1 MKLGWKIAKRFL
13 RSNIGQ
19 TLLIIVGI
27 GIGVSVQIFIGILIQ
42 GLQSSL
48 INKTIGNSSQVT
60 IQSKENLWPI
70 PSDEVADIMSLLKKD
85 QRFEEAGTVWDY
97 TTIVKEE
104 ATSYPVLVRSLDASI
119 QNRLYR
125 IGDKIVEES
134 QKSSDTGI
142 LMGVGFRDKYGYA
155 LGDTVKLLDQ
165 SGKTMEFTVDGFF
178 DLQVSGINE
187 SWVIL
192 NSEQMMRLTG
202 NDSKQ
207 VTSIQTRLSESQV
220 FEADVIGKS
229 LSDKIT
235 NSDLEVVNWKD
246 ENSQLLSGLQGQSV
260 SSLMI
265 QIFVLVSVVLGI
277 ASVLAISVMQKSKQ
291 IGILKA
297 MGMTNRSTGY
307 VFLFQGLLLGLFGA
321 ILGIALG
328 VGLLASFTYFVKNPD
343 GSALIPLQIN
353 AGFILA
359 SGGIAVLASSVASM
373 IPASKSKK
381 LNPIDIIK
389 NN

>member
-1 MKLGWKIAKRFL
+1 
-13 RSNIGQ
+13 
-19 TLLIIVGI
+19 
-27 GIGVSVQIFIGILIQ
+27 
-42 GLQSSL
+42 
-48 INKTIGNSSQVT
+48 
-60 IQSKENLWPI
+60 
-70 PSDEVADIMSLLKKD
+70 MSLLKKD

-165 SGKTMEFTVDGFF
+165 IGKTMEFTVDGFF

-321 ILGIALG
+321 VLGIALG

-359 SGGIAVLASSVASM
+359 SGGIAVLASLVASM

>member
-1 MKLGWKIAKRFL
+1 M
-13 RSNIGQ
+13 
-19 TLLIIVGI
+19 
-27 GIGVSVQIFIGILIQ
+27 
-42 GLQSSL
+42 
-48 INKTIGNSSQVT
+48 
-60 IQSKENLWPI
+60 
-70 PSDEVADIMSLLKKD
+70 
-85 QRFEEAGTVWDY
+85 
-97 TTIVKEE
+97 
-104 ATSYPVLVRSLDASI
+104 
-119 QNRLYR
+119 
-125 IGDKIVEES
+125 
-134 QKSSDTGI
+134 
-142 LMGVGFRDKYGYA
+142 
-155 LGDTVKLLDQ
+155 
-165 SGKTMEFTVDGFF
+165 
-178 DLQVSGINE
+178 QVSGINE

-192 NSEQMMRLTG
+192 NDEQMIKLTG
-202 NDSKQ
+202 NSSKQ
-207 VTSIQTRLSESQV
+207 VTSIQTRLTEKNV
-220 FEADVIGKS
+220 FEADIIGKS
-229 LSDKIT
+229 LSGKVL
-235 NSDLEVVNWKD
+235 NSDLEVVNWKE

-297 MGMTNRSTGY
+297 MGMTNRSTSF

-328 VGLLASFTYFVKNPD
+328 VGLLISFTFFVKNPD

-359 SGGIAVLASSVASM
+359 SGGVAVLASLIASL

>member
-125 IGDKIVEES
+125 IGDKIVEKS

-220 FEADVIGKS
+220 FEADIIGKS

-321 ILGIALG
+321 VLGIALG

-359 SGGIAVLASSVASM
+359 SGGIAVLASLVASM

>member
-202 NDSKQ
+202 TDSKQ
-207 VTSIQTRLSESQV
+207 VTSIQTRLSDSQV
-220 FEADVIGKS
+220 FEADVSGKS

-235 NSDLEVVNWKD
+235 QSDLEVVNWKD

-321 ILGIALG
+321 VLGIALG

-359 SGGIAVLASSVASM
+359 SGGIAVLASLVASM

>member
-13 RSNIGQ
+13 RSNLGQ
-19 TLLIIVGI
+19 TILIIVGI

-60 IQSKENLWPI
+60 IQSKEILQPI
-70 PSDEVADIMSLLKKD
+70 PLNDVEDILQTLKKD
-85 QRFEEAGTVWDY
+85 KQFEEFGTVWDY
-97 TTIVKEE
+97 TTIIKETD
-104 ATSYPVLVRSLDASI
+104 TSYPVLVRSLDDAI

-125 IGDKIVEES
+125 ISEKIVE
-134 QKSSDTGI
+134 KSKELTDSGI
-142 LMGVGFRDKYGYA
+142 YIGVGFRDKYGYQ
-155 LGDTVKLLDQ
+155 LGDTIKLLNQ
-165 SGKTMEFTVDGFF
+165 SGQTTEFTIAGFF

-187 SWVIL
+187 SWVIM
-192 NSEQMMRLTG
+192 NDEQMMELTG
-202 NDSKQ
+202 ESAEQ
-207 VTSIQTRLSESQV
+207 VTSIQTRLNQKSV
-220 FEADVIGKS
+220 FDADLIGKK
-229 LSDKIT
+229 LAKQVT
-235 NSDLEVVNWKD
+235 NSDIEVVNWKD

-277 ASVLAISVMQKSKQ
+277 ASVLAITVMQKSKQ

-297 MGMTNRSTGY
+297 MGMTNASTGY
-307 VFLFQGLLLGLFGA
+307 VFLFQGLLLGVFGA
-321 ILGIALG
+321 IVGILLG
-328 VGLLASFTYFVKNPD
+328 VGLLLSFTYFVKNPD
-343 GSALIPLQIN
+343 GTALIPLEIKT
-353 AGFILA
+353 GFILA
-359 SGGIAVLASSVASM
+359 SGGVAVLASLIASM
-373 IPASKSKK
+373 IPASKSTK

>member
-13 RSNIGQ
+13 KSNLGQ
-19 TLLIIVGI
+19 TILIIVGI

-60 IQSKENLWPI
+60 IQSIENLQPI
-70 PSDEVADIMSLLKKD
+70 PSDEVDDIIALLKKD

-97 TTIVKEE
+97 TTIIKEE
-104 ATSYPVLVRSLDASI
+104 DTSYPVLVRSLDESI

-125 IGDKIVEES
+125 IKDKIVEKS
-134 QKSSDTGI
+134 QSPSETGI
-142 LMGVGFRDKYGYA
+142 LIGVGFRDKYGYA

-165 SGKTMEFTVDGFF
+165 SGQMLEFTIDGFF

-192 NSEQMMRLTG
+192 NDEQMMELTG
-202 NDSKQ
+202 NSSKQ
-207 VTSIQTRLSESQV
+207 VTSIQTRLTEKNV
-220 FEADVIGKS
+220 FEADSIGKN
-229 LSDKIT
+229 LSGKVL

-297 MGMTNRSTGY
+297 MGMTNRSTSF

-328 VGLLASFTYFVKNPD
+328 VGLLVSFTFFVKNPD
-343 GSALIPLQIN
+343 GSALIPLQIEV
-353 AGFILA
+353 GFILV
-359 SGGIAVLASSVASM
+359 SGGIAVLASLIASM

>member
-19 TLLIIVGI
+19 TLLIVVGI

-60 IQSKENLWPI
+60 IQAKENLQPI
-70 PSDEVADIMSLLKKD
+70 PSDEVADIMALLKKD
-85 QRFEEAGTVWDY
+85 SRFEEAGTVWDY

-104 ATSYPVLVRSLDASI
+104 NTSYPVLVRSLDASI

-187 SWVIL
+187 SWVVL
-192 NSEQMMRLTG
+192 NNEQMMQLTG
-202 NDSKQ
+202 NTSKQ
-207 VTSIQTRLSESQV
+207 VTSIQTRLSESNV
-220 FEADVIGKS
+220 FEADIIGKS
-229 LSDKIT
+229 LSGKIT

-297 MGMTNRSTGY
+297 MGMSNRSTGY

-343 GSALIPLQIN
+343 GSALIPLQIK

-359 SGGIAVLASSVASM
+359 SGGIAVLASLVASM

>member
-70 PSDEVADIMSLLKKD
+70 PSDEVADIMSILKKD

-104 ATSYPVLVRSLDASI
+104 DTSYPVLVRSLDASI

-359 SGGIAVLASSVASM
+359 SGGIAVLASLVASM

>member
-359 SGGIAVLASSVASM
+359 SGGIAVLASLVASM

>member
-321 ILGIALG
+321 VLGIALG

-359 SGGIAVLASSVASM
+359 SGGIAVLASLVASM